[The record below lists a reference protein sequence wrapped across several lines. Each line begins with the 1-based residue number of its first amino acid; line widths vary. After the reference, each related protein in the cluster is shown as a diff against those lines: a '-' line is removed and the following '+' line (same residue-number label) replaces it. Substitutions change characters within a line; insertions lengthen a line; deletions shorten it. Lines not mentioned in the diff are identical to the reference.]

1 MPFHNYEAWRFST
14 QNYLIFQGLFGY
26 VDGSE
31 SQPSIQNHNQPGYED
46 QLKNWM
52 MKNAIA
58 LQVIKMTCG
67 AEMLPHIAHEEL
79 AKAAWDK
86 LGAANYAQR
95 GTNTGDE
102 PANYS
107 HPAGSSDV
115 PPADNAQP
123 AGNNTGDEPANNAQP
138 DVSNPN
144 DVSANDAQPAG
155 NNTGD
160 VAANNAQPAGND
172 TGEVPATNAQVA
184 GTDDVAA
191 NDAQPAGNIG
201 DEPTNFSQPGNYS
214 GGEPESGNN
223 TGGNCP
229 QPGKNTDDELANN
242 ANPGNNTSHEPANYA
257 QPGNNTGNEPSNNA
271 PPGNNISR
279 VPSNDPQPGNNTNG
293 VPAVIEQ
300 SAEEHSYTHHA
311 PLYQAIHK
319 NDWESVKI
327 HLRDNPDAVTA
338 IITSTGDTAL
348 HIAAVSGRLR
358 IAKLLLQLMPKEAVE
373 IKNNGGTAAI
383 ALTAQEGSIEIA
395 KPMVEKNINV
405 LRLQDGKGSIPLVL
419 AATNGN
425 EGMLRYLY
433 SVTPKDE
440 LDPKSGKNGATFLTA
455 AVTADIYD
463 VSLEVLQ
470 RYPELAIAPDLDGNN
485 VINVLSTKPCSF
497 PSGNRHGF
505 LRQFIYTSI
514 PVELEYLSRDADPSG
529 HSIQISSEPKVQT
542 ISKARQH
549 GLVWKALILLVP
561 GVKRIY
567 EKKVIHVQ
575 ALELLRVVCLQI
587 SKLNAQQ
594 LEEARAYNVMIRTAM
609 FGIIE
614 YFKELLDSSP
624 HLIFSVDKNNGR
636 GLFQVAVLNRQDKI
650 YNFISKMGQKKNRA
664 HVISDSG
671 NNMLHIA
678 GFLAPPSQLDRVSGA
693 ALQMQREIQWFQEV
707 EKMVH
712 PKFKDFLNKDYLKPS
727 EVFRNE
733 HKALVKQGEAWMKET
748 SQACMVVSTLIA
760 TVMFAAAFT
769 VPGGNNQDTG
779 LPIFLKNN
787 PLAFYVFIISDAIA
801 LFASCTSIL
810 MFFAILTARYAEQDF
825 LKSLPQ
831 KLILGLASLF
841 ISIAAM
847 MTTFGATLVIILH
860 GNVTWAYVPVTM
872 LASVPVLLFGFL
884 QFPLFVDIILSTY
897 GPSIFHKQ
905 GNIKKDAEASGVNSG
920 EA

>member
-1 MPFHNYEAWRFST
+1 MPFQHYEAWRFST
-14 QNYLIFQGLFGY
+14 QNYLIIQGLFGY

-31 SQPSIQNHNQPGYED
+31 SQPSIHNHNQPGYED

-67 AEMLPHIAHEEL
+67 AEMLPHIAQEEL

-86 LGAANYAQR
+86 LGAANYAQH
-95 GTNTGDE
+95 GTNTGNE
-102 PANYS
+102 PANYAQ
-107 HPAGSSDV
+107 PAGSSDV
-115 PPADNAQP
+115 PPADIAQP
-123 AGNNTGDEPANNAQP
+123 AGNNTGDEPANSAQP
-138 DVSNPN
+138 AVSNPN
-144 DVSANDAQPAG
+144 
-155 NNTGD
+155 D
-160 VAANNAQPAGND
+160 VAANNAQPAGNN
-172 TGEVPATNAQVA
+172 TGDIAANNAQPAGNNTGDVPANNAQVA
-184 GTDDVAA
+184 GTDDVPA

-201 DEPTNFSQPGNYS
+201 DGPTNFSQPGNYS
-214 GGEPESGNN
+214 GGEPGSGNK
-223 TGGNCP
+223 TGNEVLSNCP
-229 QPGKNTDDELANN
+229 QPGKNTGDEPANTTTH
-242 ANPGNNTSHEPANYA
+242 PGNNTSHEPANYA
-257 QPGNNTGNEPSNNA
+257 QPGNNTGNEPSKA
-271 PPGNNISR
+271 PPGNNTSR

-300 SAEEHSYTHHA
+300 RAEEHNSYTHHA
-311 PLYQAIHK
+311 ALYQAIHK
-319 NDWESVKI
+319 NDRESVKI

-358 IAKLLLQLMPKEAVE
+358 IAKLLLQLMPKEALE
-373 IKNNGGTAAI
+373 IKNNAGTAAI
-383 ALTAQEGSIEIA
+383 SLTAQEGSIEIA
-395 KPMVEKNINV
+395 KLMVEKNINV
-405 LRLQDGKGSIPLVL
+405 LRLQDGKDSIPLVL

-463 VSLEVLQ
+463 ISLEVLQ
-470 RYPELAIAPDLDGNN
+470 RYPQLAIAPDSDGNN
-485 VINVLSTKPCSF
+485 VINVLSAKPCSF

-505 LRQFIYTSI
+505 LQQFIYTSI
-514 PVELEYLSRDADPSG
+514 PVELDYLSRDADPSG

-594 LEEARAYNVMIRTAM
+594 LTDARAYNVIIRTAM

-624 HLIFSVDKNNGR
+624 HLLFSVDTNNSNV
-636 GLFQVAVLNRQDKI
+636 GLFQIAVLNRQDKI
-650 YNFISKMGQKKNRA
+650 YNFISKMGQKNNRA

-671 NNMLHIA
+671 NNMLHLA
-678 GFLAPPSQLDRVSGA
+678 GFLAPPSQLDKVSGA
-693 ALQMQREIQWFQEV
+693 ALKMQREIQWFQEV

-712 PKFKDFLNKDYLKPS
+712 PKFKDFLNKDMLKPS
-727 EVFRNE
+727 EVFRKE
-733 HKALVKQGEAWMKET
+733 HKALVKEGEAWMKET

-810 MFFAILTARYAEQDF
+810 MFLAILTARYAEQDF

-905 GNIKKDAEASGVNSG
+905 ENIKKEC
-920 EA
+920 

>member
-14 QNYLIFQGLFGY
+14 QNYLIIQGLFGY
-26 VDGSE
+26 VDGSD
-31 SQPSIQNHNQPGYED
+31 SSKMDDKLG
-46 QLKNWM
+46 
-52 MKNAIA
+52 
-58 LQVIKMTCG
+58 IKMT
-67 AEMLPHIAHEEL
+67 
-79 AKAAWDK
+79 
-86 LGAANYAQR
+86 ANYAQH
-95 GTNTGDE
+95 GTNTGNE
-102 PANYS
+102 PANY
-107 HPAGSSDV
+107 
-115 PPADNAQP
+115 AQP
-123 AGNNTGDEPANNAQP
+123 AGNNTGDEPAHNAQP
-138 DVSNPN
+138 AVSNPN
-144 DVSANDAQPAG
+144 
-155 NNTGD
+155 D
-160 VAANNAQPAGND
+160 VAANNAQPAGNNTGDIEANNAQPAGND
-172 TGEVPATNAQVA
+172 TGDVPTNNAQVA
-184 GTDDVAA
+184 GTDDVPA
-191 NDAQPAGNIG
+191 NNAQPAGNMG
-201 DEPTNFSQPGNYS
+201 DGPTNFSQPGNYS

-229 QPGKNTDDELANN
+229 QPGKNTGDEPANT
-242 ANPGNNTSHEPANYA
+242 ANPGNNTSH
-257 QPGNNTGNEPSNNA
+257 EPSNNA
-271 PPGNNISR
+271 PPGNNISC

-300 SAEEHSYTHHA
+300 RAEGSDLYLVCLFSFPEHEIVVFTGTQNSSRLRLTSVLIHSSFLFSFVEHSYTHHA

-319 NDWESVKI
+319 NDGESVKI
-327 HLRDNPDAVTA
+327 HLRNNPDAVTA
-338 IITSTGDTAL
+338 IITSTGETAL

-358 IAKLLLQLMPKEAVE
+358 FAKLLLQLMPKEALE
-373 IKNNGGTAAI
+373 IKNNISSAAI

-395 KPMVEKNINV
+395 KLMVEKNINV

-440 LDPKSGKNGATFLTA
+440 LDHKSGKNGATFLTA

-470 RYPELAIAPDLDGNN
+470 RYPQLAIAPDLDGNN

-514 PVELEYLSRDADPSG
+514 PVELDYLSRDADPSG

-575 ALELLRVVCLQI
+575 SLELLRVVCLKI
-587 SKLNAQQ
+587 SKLNVQQ
-594 LEEARAYNVMIRTAM
+594 LEEARAYDVIIRTAK

-624 HLIFSVDKNNGR
+624 HLLFSVDTLNSSV

-650 YNFISKMGQKKNRA
+650 YNFISKMGEKKNRA

-671 NNMLHIA
+671 NNMLHLA

-712 PKFKDFLNKDYLKPS
+712 PKFKDFLNNDYLKPS

-733 HKALVKQGEAWMKET
+733 HKALVKEGEAWMKET

-787 PLAFYVFIISDAIA
+787 PLPFYVFIISDAIA
-801 LFASCTSIL
+801 LFASCTAIL
-810 MFFAILTARYAEQDF
+810 MFLAILTARYAEQDF
-825 LKSLPQ
+825 LKSLPR

-905 GNIKKDAEASGVNSG
+905 GNIKKEC
-920 EA
+920 

>member
-1 MPFHNYEAWRFST
+1 MPFNNYEAWRFST
-14 QNYLIFQGLFGY
+14 QNYLIIQGLFGY

-31 SQPSIQNHNQPGYED
+31 SQPSTHNHDQPGYED

-58 LQVIKMTCG
+58 LQVIKLTCG

-86 LGAANYAQR
+86 LGAANYAQH
-95 GTNTGDE
+95 GTNTGNE
-102 PANYS
+102 PANYAQ
-107 HPAGSSDV
+107 PAGSNDV

-123 AGNNTGDEPANNAQP
+123 AGNNTGD
-138 DVSNPN
+138 
-144 DVSANDAQPAG
+144 
-155 NNTGD
+155 
-160 VAANNAQPAGND
+160 VADNNAQPAGND
-172 TGEVPATNAQVA
+172 TGDEAANIAQPAGNDTGGVPANNAQVA
-184 GTDDVAA
+184 GKDAA
-191 NDAQPAGNIG
+191 DYVPANNAQPVGDIG
-201 DEPTNFSQPGNYS
+201 DEPTNFPQPGNYS
-214 GGEPESGNN
+214 GGEPASFVQSGNN
-223 TGGNCP
+223 TGNEVSNCP
-229 QPGKNTDDELANN
+229 QPGSNTGDEPAYI
-242 ANPGNNTSHEPANYA
+242 AHPGNSTSHEPANYA
-257 QPGNNTGNEPSNNA
+257 HPRNNTGNEPSNNA
-271 PPGNNISR
+271 PPGNNTSC

-300 SAEEHSYTHHA
+300 TEEEHSYTHHA
-311 PLYQAIHK
+311 ALYQAIHK
-319 NDWESVKI
+319 NDLESVNV
-327 HLRDNPDAVTA
+327 HLRDNPNAVTA
-338 IITSTGDTAL
+338 RITSTGETAL
-348 HIAAVSGRLR
+348 HIAAVSGRFR
-358 IAKLLLQLMPKEAVE
+358 IMELLLQLMPIEALE
-373 IKNNGGTAAI
+373 IKNKNGSAAI

-395 KPMVEKNINV
+395 KLMVEKNINV
-405 LRLQDGKGSIPLVL
+405 LRLKDGKDNIPLVL

-455 AVTADIYD
+455 AVSADIYD

-470 RYPELAIAPDLDGNN
+470 RYPQLAIAPDSDGNN
-485 VINVLSTKPCSF
+485 VINVLSAKPCSF

-505 LRQFIYTSI
+505 LQQFIYTSI
-514 PVELEYLSRDADPSG
+514 PVELDYLSRAADPSG

-561 GVKRIY
+561 GVKKIY

-587 SKLNAQQ
+587 SKLNVQQ
-594 LEEARAYNVMIRTAM
+594 LLEARAYDAIVRTAR

-624 HLIFSVDKNNGR
+624 NLIFCVDVRNSNV

-650 YNFISKMGQKKNRA
+650 HNFISKMGQKNNRA

-671 NNMLHIA
+671 NTMLHLA

-707 EKMVH
+707 EKMVQ
-712 PKFKDFLNKDYLKPS
+712 PKFKDILNKDLLKPS

-733 HKALVKQGEAWMKET
+733 HKALVKEGEAWMKET

-769 VPGGNNQDTG
+769 VP
-779 LPIFLKNN
+779 
-787 PLAFYVFIISDAIA
+787 
-801 LFASCTSIL
+801 
-810 MFFAILTARYAEQDF
+810 ARYAEQDF
-825 LKSLPQ
+825 LRSLPQ

-905 GNIKKDAEASGVNSG
+905 KNIKKE
-920 EA
+920 

>member
-14 QNYLIFQGLFGY
+14 QNCLIIQGLFGY

-31 SQPSIQNHNQPGYED
+31 SQPSIHNHNQPGYED

-86 LGAANYAQR
+86 LGAANYAQH
-95 GTNTGDE
+95 GTNTGNE
-102 PANYS
+102 PANYAP
-107 HPAGSSDV
+107 PAGNSDV
-115 PPADNAQP
+115 PLADNAQP

-138 DVSNPN
+138 AVSNPN
-144 DVSANDAQPAG
+144 
-155 NNTGD
+155 D
-160 VAANNAQPAGND
+160 VAANNAQPAGN
-172 TGEVPATNAQVA
+172 N
-184 GTDDVAA
+184 TDDIEAK
-191 NDAQPAGNIG
+191 NAQPAGNTG
-201 DEPTNFSQPGNYS
+201 DVPANNAQPAGNMGDGPTNFSQPVNYS
-214 GGEPESGNN
+214 GGEPDSGNN

-229 QPGKNTDDELANN
+229 QPGKNTGDEPANT
-242 ANPGNNTSHEPANYA
+242 ANPGNNTSH
-257 QPGNNTGNEPSNNA
+257 EPSNNA
-271 PPGNNISR
+271 PPGNNISC
-279 VPSNDPQPGNNTNG
+279 VPSNDPQPGNNTN
-293 VPAVIEQ
+293 
-300 SAEEHSYTHHA
+300 EHSYTHHA

-327 HLRDNPDAVTA
+327 HLRNNPDAVTA
-338 IITSTGDTAL
+338 RITSTGETAL

-358 IAKLLLQLMPKEAVE
+358 IAKLLLQLMPKEALE
-373 IKNNGGTAAI
+373 IKNNIGAAAI

-395 KPMVEKNINV
+395 KPMMK
-405 LRLQDGKGSIPLVL
+405 KGSIPLVL

-470 RYPELAIAPDLDGNN
+470 RYPQLAIAPDSDGNN
-485 VINVLSTKPCSF
+485 VINVLSAKPCSF

-505 LRQFIYTSI
+505 LRQLIYTSI
-514 PVELEYLSRDADPSG
+514 PVELDYLSRDADPSG

-542 ISKARQH
+542 ISK
-549 GLVWKALILLVP
+549 

-587 SKLNAQQ
+587 SKLNVQQ
-594 LEEARAYNVMIRTAM
+594 LEEARAYDVIIRTAK

-624 HLIFSVDKNNGR
+624 HLLFSVDASNSR
-636 GLFQVAVLNRQDKI
+636 VGLFQVAVLNRQDKI
-650 YNFISKMGQKKNRA
+650 YNFISKMGEKKNRA

-671 NNMLHIA
+671 NNMLHLA
-678 GFLAPPSQLDRVSGA
+678 GFLAPPSQLDKVSGA
-693 ALQMQREIQWFQEV
+693 ALQMQREIQWFQ
-707 EKMVH
+707 
-712 PKFKDFLNKDYLKPS
+712 
-727 EVFRNE
+727 VFRNE
-733 HKALVKQGEAWMKET
+733 HKALVKEGEAWMKET

-779 LPIFLKNN
+779 LPIFLKTN
-787 PLAFYVFIISDAIA
+787 PLPFYVFIISDAIA

-810 MFFAILTARYAEQDF
+810 MFLAILTARYAEQDF
-825 LKSLPQ
+825 LKSLPR

-905 GNIKKDAEASGVNSG
+905 ENIKKEC
-920 EA
+920 